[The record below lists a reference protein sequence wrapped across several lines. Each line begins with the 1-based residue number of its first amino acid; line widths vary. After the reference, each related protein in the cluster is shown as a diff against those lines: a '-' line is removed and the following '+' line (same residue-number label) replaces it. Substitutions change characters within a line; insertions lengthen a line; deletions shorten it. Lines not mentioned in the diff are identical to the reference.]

1 MTQGHLLSIDVGTTT
16 GRVMLFDLEGRP
28 VAEAYAEPAVYH
40 PQPNWAEV
48 DAEER
53 WRCVVGLLREVLQ
66 RPGIA
71 PESVLAIGLSGLM
84 HAPIPLG
91 HDGEPLARAMLWM
104 DQRCQPQAD
113 WMMREHRDELERAIG
128 AAWMSTTPSA
138 PKLRWIVE
146 HAPDLLR
153 QTRVFLLMKDYIRFK
168 LTGDLSTDPSDAG
181 GTSLYDRRSGDWS
194 HAMLDLVGVPPEKM
208 PPIRDSTHVVGGVT
222 EEAARL
228 TGLRAG
234 TPVVVG
240 GSDVRCTRIGA
251 NAEDSGRACLYMGTA
266 AWIATPH
273 RRPGAFGATATTG
286 ATLKWLVGLLGLGG
300 QGSPADS
307 YNRLLQNAE
316 RATPG
321 AKGLIFLPH
330 LMGERGPR
338 PDPFAKGVF
347 FGLSMAHGRA
357 EMVRA
362 VLEGCALH
370 LRSILDGLGPVDEM
384 AIVGGGAKSPLWRKI
399 IADATGVTLLVP
411 EVLEAGALGAA
422 ILAGVGVGIY
432 PSVGEAAGRLVRVAE
447 RCEPDGARHRLYT
460 HIYEVYRELE
470 ERVAPLYSR
479 VPVRESE
486 EE

>member
-1 MTQGHLLSIDVGTTT
+1 MKQGHLLSIDVGTTT
-16 GRVMLFDLEGRP
+16 GRVVLFDLDGRP
-28 VAEAYAEPAVYH
+28 VAEVYAEPRVYH

-53 WRCVVGLLREVLQ
+53 WGCVVGMLRKMFQ
-66 RPGIA
+66 HFGIA
-71 PESVLAIGLSGLM
+71 PESILAIGLSGLM

-91 HDGEPLARAMLWM
+91 YIGEPLARAMLWM

-113 WMMREHRDELERAIG
+113 WMMREHRGEIERAIG
-128 AAWMSTTPSA
+128 ATWMSTTPTA
-138 PKLRWIVE
+138 PKLRWIAE
-146 HAPDLLR
+146 HVPDLMR
-153 QTRVFLLMKDYIRFK
+153 QTRVFLLMKDFIRFR

-181 GTSLYDRRSGDWS
+181 GTSLYDQRSGDWS
-194 HAMLDLVGVPPEKM
+194 CAMLDLVGVPPEKM
-208 PPIRDSTHVVGGVT
+208 PPIRDSTHVAGGVS

-286 ATLKWLVGLLGLGG
+286 ATLKWLVGLFGVGG
-300 QGSPADS
+300 QGAPAIAYD
-307 YNRLLQNAE
+307 RLLQDAE
-316 RATPG
+316 RAAPG

-357 EMVRA
+357 EVVRA

-384 AIVGGGAKSPLWRKI
+384 AIVGGGAKSPLWRQI
-399 IADATGVTLLVP
+399 IADATGVALLVP

-422 ILAGVGVGIY
+422 ILAGVGVGVY
-432 PSVGEAAGRLVRVAE
+432 PSVQDAAARLVRIVE
-447 RCEPDGARHRLYT
+447 RRTPDGARHRLYT
-460 HIYEVYRELE
+460 RIYQVYRELE

-486 EE
+486 GG

>member
-1 MTQGHLLSIDVGTTT
+1 MKPGCLLSIDVGTTT
-16 GRVMLFDLEGRP
+16 ARVMLFDLEGRP
-28 VAEAYAEPAVYH
+28 VVEAYAEPTVYH

-66 RPGIA
+66 RSGIT
-71 PESVLAIGLSGLM
+71 PEGILAIGLSGLM

-91 HDGEPLARAMLWM
+91 HSGEPLARAMLWM

-113 WMMREHRDELERAIG
+113 WMMREHRDEIERAIG
-128 AAWMSTTPSA
+128 TAWMSTTPTA
-138 PKLRWIVE
+138 PKLRWIAE

-208 PPIRDSTHVVGGVT
+208 PPIRDSTHLVGGVS

-251 NAEDSGRACLYMGTA
+251 DAEDSGRACLYMGTA
-266 AWIATPH
+266 AWISTPH

-286 ATLKWLVGLLGLGG
+286 ATLKWLVGLFGLGG
-300 QGSPADS
+300 QGAPAVS
-307 YNRLLQNAE
+307 YAELLQDAE
-316 RATPG
+316 RAVPG

-357 EMVRA
+357 ELVRA

-370 LRSILDGLGPVDEM
+370 LRSILDGLGPVEEM
-384 AIVGGGAKSPLWRKI
+384 AIVGGGAKSPLWRQI
-399 IADATGVTLLVP
+399 IADATGVALLVP

-422 ILAGVGVGIY
+422 ILAGVGVGVY
-432 PSVGEAAGRLVRVAE
+432 PSVQDAARRLVRIAE
-447 RCEPDGARHRLYT
+447 QRAPDEAGRRFYSRV
-460 HIYEVYRELE
+460 YQVYRELE

-479 VPVRESE
+479 VPVSE